1 MKLIALLQI
10 DSWVDRPQLL
20 PAYIFNNIKDLVD
33 YFNKLGTVEVVKE
46 PDLNDPYHFGQVVLS
61 NLIISGHRDDVRF
74 CFTTMY
80 AKEEHNA

>member
-10 DSWVDRPQLL
+10 DSWVDRPELS
-20 PAYIFNNIKDLVD
+20 PAYIFNNTKDLVD

-61 NLIISGHRDDVRF
+61 NLIIPEHRDDVRF
-74 CFTTMY
+74 YFTTMY
-80 AKEEHNA
+80 AKE